1 MIAERIHQ
9 IADAANLQAVTE
21 RLIEVLR
28 GAGTYDNDE
37 MQQLPNE
44 NQELLMPG
52 GFPQDNSS
60 QTQERLVSSKLF
72 RAENMF
78 YLFNI
83 DSNFSI
89 RTQTMMMNM
98 ILKMKMTE

>member
-28 GAGTYDNDE
+28 GAGAYDNDE
-37 MQQLPNE
+37 MQQLPDE

-60 QTQERLVSSKLF
+60 QTQVSSNYSVLKNISFL
-72 RAENMF
+72 
-78 YLFNI
+78 NI

-89 RTQTMMMNM
+89 RIQTMMMNM
-98 ILKMKMTE
+98 IHKMKIIE